1 MIEKNPQLAL
11 LEQRLAQLEPSVEP
25 GHYLAYCPHENPFA
39 NGKWPSRW
47 PGEIGDNFHFPLN
60 YALLMRLGLK
70 GIVCR
75 ARTAQDGLDERQ
87 TEKREIIAC
96 AYEMLIEKMREFSV
110 AAEEAYAR
118 TRDPLLKQTAENC
131 AWLCENP
138 PRTFCQGVQLF
149 WLVYQS
155 RGLHF
160 SSLGR
165 LDQTWYPL
173 YRDDI
178 MKRNA
183 REEAFAILAEL
194 WKNFNIQ
201 CSGDTLM
208 NLMLGGTD
216 EDGKDVTNDLSALI
230 CEVTLASDGTEPHI
244 NIRVHEN
251 TPKDFLR
258 TASKL
263 IAAGRGQGV
272 LYMDEAILPAL
283 VASGIPL
290 KYARQYAN
298 DGCTEITFNGLSTI
312 QFWQMEMVKSL
323 ELTLFNGNE
332 NPHTPKK
339 EISKWS
345 RTGKR
350 YIYKSQ
356 LKTGFATGDITQM
369 ASFDE
374 VWDAYLRQMRY
385 QTDCMLQSIDAEII
399 RFKEDP
405 DYSTSPVVNG
415 LCELALDKG
424 IDAAK
429 GGMPVENWQLL
440 SGSIPTTADAL
451 MAIKTVVFDRKL
463 CTMDELLY
471 ALTTNFEQ
479 NETLRAFL
487 LSAPKYGNDID
498 EVDHMAA
505 AIADAFMTQVEQHP
519 APHGIHVLPGIYNI
533 DYHQMGSALAATPDG
548 RKDSDLV
555 CDHYSPTPGRAVNGP
570 TAILC
575 SASKGNLQ
583 RGCASSP
590 VQLALPRGR
599 NDEEKV
605 LQIIEALRSLRLPV
619 VSLTFQDA
627 EELRD
632 AMKHPEK
639 HHDLIVRVWGFNARF
654 VELDEGLQQHIL
666 QRTLVNGV

>member
-1 MIEKNPQLAL
+1 MLAR
-11 LEQRLAQLEPSVEP
+11 RLNQLEPSVQP
-25 GHYLAYCPHENPFA
+25 GRYLAYCPHENPFA
-39 NGKWPSRW
+39 SGKWHKQW

-60 YALLMRLGLK
+60 YALLMQLGLK

-75 ARTAQDGLDERQ
+75 ARAEQDGLNTQQ
-87 TEKREIIAC
+87 TQKRETIAR
-96 AYEMLIEKMREFSV
+96 AYEMLISKMREFADA
-110 AAEEAYAR
+110 AAEAYVN
-118 TRDPLLKQTAENC
+118 TGDPLLRQTAENC
-131 AWLCENP
+131 AWLCEKP

-149 WLVYQS
+149 WLVYQA

-165 LDQTWYPL
+165 LDQAWYPL

-178 MKRNA
+178 LKRNA
-183 REEAFAILAEL
+183 REEAFAILTEL
-194 WKNFNIQ
+194 WNNFNIQ

-216 EDGKDVTNDLSALI
+216 ENGRDVTNDLSALI

-251 TPKDFLR
+251 TPKEFLR
-258 TASKL
+258 TAAKL

-283 VASGIPL
+283 VSSEIPL

-323 ELTLFNGNE
+323 ELALFNGNE
-332 NPHTPKK
+332 NPHTPQK

-345 RTGKR
+345 RTGRR
-350 YIYKSQ
+350 YIYKTQ
-356 LKTGFATGDITQM
+356 LKTGFATGDVTCM
-369 ASFDE
+369 TSFSE
-374 VWDAYLRQMRY
+374 VWNAFLRQIRY
-385 QTDCMLQSIDAEII
+385 QTDCMLQSIDAEIV
-399 RFKEDP
+399 RMKDDP
-405 DYSTSPVVNG
+405 GYNTSPIVNG
-415 LCELALDKG
+415 LCELSLDKG

-451 MAIKTVVFDRKL
+451 LA
-463 CTMDELLY
+463 
-471 ALTTNFEQ
+471 
-479 NETLRAFL
+479 
-487 LSAPKYGNDID
+487 APKYGNDID
-498 EVDHMAA
+498 EVDEMAA
-505 AIADAFMTQVEQHP
+505 AIADAFMTQVEQHQ
-519 APHGIHVLPGIYNI
+519 APHGIHILPGLYNI

-548 RKDSDLV
+548 RKDSDLI

-575 SASKGNLQ
+575 SAAKGNLQ
-583 RGCASSP
+583 RGN
-590 VQLALPRGR
+590 

-605 LQIIEALRSLRLPV
+605 LRIIEALRLLRLPV

-639 HHDLIVRVWGFNARF
+639 HQDLIVRVWGFNARF
-654 VELDEGLQQHIL
+654 VELDEGVQQHIL
-666 QRTLVNGV
+666 QRTLVNGG

>member
-1 MIEKNPQLAL
+1 MLAR
-11 LEQRLAQLEPSVEP
+11 RLNQLEPSVQP
-25 GHYLAYCPHENPFA
+25 GRYLAYCPHENPFA
-39 NGKWPSRW
+39 SGKWPKQW

-60 YALLMRLGLK
+60 YALLMQLGLK

-75 ARTAQDGLDERQ
+75 ARAEQDGLNTQQ
-87 TEKREIIAC
+87 TEKRETIAC
-96 AYEMLIEKMREFSV
+96 AYEMLISKMREFADA
-110 AAEEAYAR
+110 AAEAYVN
-118 TRDPLLKQTAENC
+118 TGDPLLRQTAENC
-131 AWLCENP
+131 AWLCEKP

-149 WLVYQS
+149 WLVYQA

-165 LDQTWYPL
+165 LDQAWYPL

-178 MKRNA
+178 LKRNA
-183 REEAFAILAEL
+183 REEAFAILTEL
-194 WKNFNIQ
+194 WNNFNIQ

-216 EDGKDVTNDLSALI
+216 ENGRDVTNDLSALI
-230 CEVTLASDGTEPHI
+230 CEVTLASGGTEPHI

-251 TPKDFLR
+251 TPKEFLH
-258 TASKL
+258 TAAKL

-272 LYMDEAILPAL
+272 LYIDEAILPAL
-283 VASGIPL
+283 VSSGIPL

-323 ELTLFNGNE
+323 ELALFNGNE
-332 NPHTPKK
+332 NPHTPQK

-350 YIYKSQ
+350 YIYKTQ
-356 LKTGFATGDITQM
+356 LKTGFATGDVTYM
-369 ASFDE
+369 TSFSE
-374 VWDAYLRQMRY
+374 VWNAFLRQMRY
-385 QTDCMLQSIDAEII
+385 QTDCMLQSIDAEIV
-399 RFKEDP
+399 RMKDDP
-405 DYSTSPVVNG
+405 GYNTSPIVNG
-415 LCELALDKG
+415 LCELSLDKG

-463 CTMDELLY
+463 RTMEQLLR

-479 NETLRAFL
+479 DASLRSFL
-487 LSAPKYGNDID
+487 LAAPKYGNDID
-498 EVDHMAA
+498 EVDEIAA
-505 AIADAFMTQVEQHP
+505 AIADAFMTQVEQHQ
-519 APHGIHVLPGIYNI
+519 APHGIHILPGLYNI

-548 RKDSDLV
+548 RKDSDLI

-575 SASKGNLQ
+575 SAAKGNLQ

-590 VQLALPRGR
+590 VQLALPRGN

-605 LQIIEALRSLRLPV
+605 LRIIEALRLLRLPV

-639 HHDLIVRVWGFNARF
+639 HQDLIVRVWGFNARF

-666 QRTLVNGV
+666 QRTLVNGG